1 MSTHSAPYLVSR
13 HISPRANRSTPT
25 ILCVD
30 DSNEILAML
39 RLFLRHAGYRVITCD
54 DANSAIEHFMLGEV
68 DLVVLDYDMPTASGV
83 ELARLFRRIEPDIP
97 LLMFSGSVLADSETS
112 LLDGFIAKG
121 ATGCDLLLKAIRA
134 GLATHTHT
142 VDK

>member
-1 MSTHSAPYLVSR
+1 LSTHSTPYLISR
-13 HISPRANRSTPT
+13 QISPRPHRDTHT

-30 DSNEILAML
+30 DSSDILAML
-39 RLFLRHAGYRVITCD
+39 RVFLRHAGYHVITSG

-83 ELARLFRRIEPDIP
+83 ELARLFRRIDPDIP
-97 LLMFSGSVLADSETS
+97 LLMFSGSVLADSETA

-121 ATGCDLLLKAIRA
+121 AAGCDLLLKAIRA
-134 GLATHTHT
+134 GLAPHT
-142 VDK
+142 VQK